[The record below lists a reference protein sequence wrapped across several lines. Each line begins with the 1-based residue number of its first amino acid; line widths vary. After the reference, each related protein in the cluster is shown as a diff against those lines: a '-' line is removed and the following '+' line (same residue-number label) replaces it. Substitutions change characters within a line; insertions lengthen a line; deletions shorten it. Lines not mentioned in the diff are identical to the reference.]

1 MNNIPGQHS
10 RIPKKTAACGMD
22 KASFLHL
29 QYYSSLHAQR
39 GGGKQKKSSQLNTE
53 LYIEYIPKINYQ
65 VGGTTVLHQ
74 MVSRYFL

>member
-10 RIPKKTAACGMD
+10 LIPKNTAARGMD
-22 KASFLHL
+22 KATFLHL
-29 QYYSSLHAQR
+29 QYCNSLHAHK
-39 GGGKQKKSSQLNTE
+39 GEKQKTDSQLNTE
-53 LYIEYIPKINYQ
+53 LYTEYTSKINYQ